1 MKLTT
6 FNQSGMSATKRELL
20 RKVANEKN
28 LREKLWHLQKE
39 CVTSK
44 DMIKTIYPVYVK
56 DEKMQKA
63 AEKLGV
69 KAQLDEYGRE
79 LLERRTLANYEKMK
93 RDNRRALI
101 KKAVAGAVLAG
112 ALTTATVG
120 LVRCQH
126 NCRQVID
133 LPATSVPSEYILT
146 K

>member
-6 FNQSGMSATKRELL
+6 FNQPEMTPTKRELL
-20 RKVANEKN
+20 RKVAKEKN

-44 DMIKTIYPVYVK
+44 DMIKTIYPFYVK

-69 KAQLDEYGRE
+69 KAQLDDYGRE
-79 LLERRTLANYEKMK
+79 LLERRTLVNYERMK

-101 KKAVAGAVLAG
+101 KKAVAGVALAG

-120 LVRCQH
+120 LTRCQQH
-126 NCRQVID
+126 HHQVVE
-133 LPATSVPSEYILT
+133 LPATTAPAEHILS